1 MSGISSLNSQV
12 QWLGF
17 PSKMLNERKK
27 KWRDRESGK
36 LREMEGREG
45 DRERKR
51 KEREM
56 GESVKSIY
64 IMF

>member
-1 MSGISSLNSQV
+1 MVAVARETHRLVVN
-12 QWLGF
+12 
-17 PSKMLNERKK
+17 LNERKK

-36 LREMEGREG
+36 PREMEGREG

-56 GESVKSIY
+56 GERAQG
-64 IMF
+64 